1 MSASHKK
8 GAVAAGH
15 QATAEAAV
23 EILRAGGNAFDAII
37 AGLWAA
43 CVCEPVFA
51 APGGGGFLMAHEGG
65 KEPGTA
71 RLFDFF
77 CDAPRMRRDPG
88 TIEFAEVFADF
99 GATRQAFH
107 IGAGAAAAPGFV
119 PGIVAVH
126 SALGTMAMA
135 DLIVPAVT
143 LAEGGVTVTPFQ
155 AHLFDVIAPILT
167 WTPEAQAIFAPG
179 GRLLSA
185 GERVTNPAL
194 GEALTMIAKDGKAS
208 IGEAILAECETF
220 GGHLRADDLD
230 HYQVAERLPVE
241 LAIGGATIWLNPP
254 PALGGVLA
262 GAMLADYATR
272 EPRSAVQRADAIAR
286 IDSAWRREG
295 AAVLKTL
302 GFAGEPAGG
311 LAVRGTTHISVIDA
325 DGRAASAT
333 VTNGEG
339 NGRILGDFGF
349 MLNNML
355 GEADLNPDGFH
366 NWRPGVRLSSM
377 MAPTIARLADGTLA
391 ALGSGGSNRIRTA
404 IFQALAARVL
414 DGRTPAE
421 AVIAPRLHLEEMR
434 LDIEAAAEW
443 DEADALLESFPGAK
457 IWPERS
463 LYFGGVHW
471 AEAGPDGYAGAGD
484 PRRPGQGRHGARPH
498 PPAREQRG
506 LRRPD
511 TGRNPR
517 AGARRGQA

>member
-1 MSASHKK
+1 MSASRKK

-15 QATAEAAV
+15 HATAEAAV

-43 CVCEPVFA
+43 CVCEPVLA
-51 APGGGGFLMAHEGG
+51 APGGAGFLMAHEGSR
-65 KEPGTA
+65 EPGTA

-77 CDAPRMRRDPG
+77 CDAPRARRDPG

-107 IGAGAAAAPGFV
+107 IGAGAAAVPGFV
-119 PGIVAVH
+119 PGIAAVH

-143 LAEGGVTVTPFQ
+143 LAKGGVTVTPFQ

-167 WTPEAQAIFAPG
+167 WTRQAQAIFAPG
-179 GRLLSA
+179 GRLLGA
-185 GERVTNPAL
+185 GERLTNPAL
-194 GEALTMIAKDGKAS
+194 GEALTMIAQDGQAS
-208 IGEAILAECETF
+208 IGAAILAECEAF

-230 HYQVAERLPVE
+230 RYQVAERRPVE
-241 LAIGGATIWLNPP
+241 LAVGDATIWLNPP

-272 EPRSAVQRADAIAR
+272 EPRSAVQCAETIAR
-286 IDSAWRREG
+286 IDSAWRRDG
-295 AAVLKTL
+295 AAIFETL
-302 GFAGEPAGG
+302 GLSGEKAAGS
-311 LAVRGTTHISVIDA
+311 LALRGTTHISVIDA
-325 DGRAASAT
+325 QGRAASAT

-366 NWRPGVRLSSM
+366 NWRPGMRLSSM
-377 MAPTIARLADGTLA
+377 MAPTIARVADGTLA

-404 IFQALAARVL
+404 IFQALAGRLL
-414 DGRTPAE
+414 DGRTPAQVV
-421 AVIAPRLHLEEMR
+421 AAPRLHLEGAQ
-434 LDIEAAAEW
+434 LDIEAAGEW
-443 DEADALLESFPGAK
+443 EEAGALLERFPGAK
-457 IWPERS
+457 AWPERS

-471 AEAGPDGYAGAGD
+471 AEAGSGNYAGAGD
-484 PRRPGQGRHGARPH
+484 PRRDGVFLIA
-498 PPAREQRG
+498 
-506 LRRPD
+506 
-511 TGRNPR
+511 
-517 AGARRGQA
+517 